1 MSVAGPSL
9 GAMTHETPLTAESL
23 VSLRAAVD
31 GPVLSRHDADLAEE
45 VLGFN
50 TAVSSLPDV
59 VVGATSETDVVEA
72 VRFAVAAGLPVRV
85 QSTGHG
91 VFAPVTGG
99 MLIVTKRM
107 DAVTVDADTRLATVG
122 AGAKW
127 GAVIAAGVE
136 FGLGPIVG
144 SSPTVGAIGLT
155 LGGGLGPLARSHGA
169 TVDWVRGFRVVTAGG
184 EVVSASADEHAELF
198 WALRGGKGGFGVVTQ
213 MTIELAPLRTIYAG
227 GLFFDGE
234 ENIETA
240 LRAWGEWT
248 QTAPDSVTT
257 SVAILRM
264 PDFEMVPPPLRG
276 RTLLN
281 LRFAYPGDATEGER
295 LISPLRA
302 SAPVYIDAVAEIP
315 YSAVGTI
322 HNDPEE
328 GSPSWVYGAALT
340 GIDQE
345 LLSTV
350 LEHVGPSAE
359 SPFLLAELR
368 HMGGAARPADADATA
383 TGGRD
388 AAYLLTLIAL
398 NPTTFGEIAPRVA
411 GALIAA
417 IEASLS
423 PVTNV
428 NFSGDP
434 ADPIVFERSWPE
446 RTRTRLAAA
455 RAQYDPRGVFPFGPP
470 AADAG

>member
-1 MSVAGPSL
+1 MSVGGPSL
-9 GAMTHETPLTAESL
+9 GAMTTETLSSAESL
-23 VSLRAAVD
+23 APLRAAVD
-31 GPVLSRHDADLAEE
+31 GPVLFRDDAALAEE

-59 VVGATSETDVVEA
+59 VVGATSEADVVQA
-72 VRFAVAAGLPVRV
+72 VRFAVTAGLPVHV

-91 VFAPVTGG
+91 VFAPVSGG

-107 DAVTVDADTRLATVG
+107 DAVTIDPDTRLATVG
-122 AGAKW
+122 AGVKW

-136 FGLGPIVG
+136 HGLAPIVG

-169 TVDWVRGFRVVTAGG
+169 TVDWVRGFRVVTADG
-184 EVVSASADEHAELF
+184 EVVTASAEENAELF
-198 WALRGGKGGFGVVTQ
+198 WALRGGKGGFGVVTE
-213 MTIELAPLRTIYAG
+213 MTLELAPLRTIYAG

-240 LRAWGEWT
+240 LRAWAEWT
-248 QTAPDSVTT
+248 QTAPDTVTT
-257 SVAILRM
+257 SVAIMRM

-281 LRFAYPGDATEGER
+281 LRFAYPGDAAEGER

-328 GSPSWVYGAALT
+328 GSPAWVYGTALT
-340 GIDQE
+340 GIDQDV
-345 LLSTV
+345 LSAM
-350 LEHVGPSAE
+350 LEHVGPSAD
-359 SPFLLAELR
+359 SPFLMAELR
-368 HMGGAARPADADATA
+368 HMGGAVRPADVAATA

-417 IEASLS
+417 IAASLS

-428 NFSGDP
+428 NFSGNP
-434 ADPIVFERSWPE
+434 ADPIIFERSWPE
-446 RTRTRLAAA
+446 QTRTRLAAA
-455 RAQYDPRGVFPFGPP
+455 RTQYDPNRVFPFGPP
-470 AADAG
+470 ATVA